1 MAEILKLEFCKVHI
15 ENGYMIVIVDEG
27 QMIDIEKSDILEAVA
42 QDYFKGNPFV
52 YITHRINSYGVDPNV
67 YKSVSQI
74 KNLLG
79 FCVVSSNYMAK
90 SNAMIE
96 KLFLNKPFEVF
107 DHLDEAKEWADSLAV

>member
-1 MAEILKLEFCKVHI
+1 MSEILKLEFCKIHVY
-15 ENGYMIVIVDEG
+15 NGFMIVTVDEG
-27 QMIDIEKSDILEAVA
+27 QMIDIENSDILVAVA
-42 QDYFKGNPFV
+42 LSYFKDRPFV
-52 YITHRINSYGVDPNV
+52 YITHRINSYAVDPNV
-67 YKSVSQI
+67 YKTVSQI

-107 DHLDEAKEWADSLAV
+107 DHLDEAKDWANALTV